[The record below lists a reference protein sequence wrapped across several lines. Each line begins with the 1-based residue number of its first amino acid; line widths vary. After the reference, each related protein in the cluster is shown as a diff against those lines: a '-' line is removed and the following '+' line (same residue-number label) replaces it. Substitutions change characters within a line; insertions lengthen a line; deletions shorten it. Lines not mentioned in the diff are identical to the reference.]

1 MRMLR
6 RGEATAPPKKITGAE
21 PQPPKAKAEKSLK
34 ESRRAHLPVSL
45 WETACAPA
53 EGFQDAKASQS
64 TRCRRG
70 AGGSAPSHAIW
81 RARGLTRSKQSFPE
95 KSPAG
100 AFFPFHRP
108 REAACLCHCVR
119 LDGCEYSHPEPSAF
133 GLSLSHP
140 RRGSTPEAAGGSF
153 TPSGVSRPIP
163 GPGRGKVGAQAPRL
177 LPRWATIGGV
187 GGPAIA

>member
-1 MRMLR
+1 MKRQKRNGSGNPEGRTYQFPFGKLR
-6 RGEATAPPKKITGAE
+6 APCREPRQFLRFGE
-21 PQPPKAKAEKSLK
+21 SL
-34 ESRRAHLPVSL
+34 
-45 WETACAPA
+45 
-53 EGFQDAKASQS
+53 
-64 TRCRRG
+64 RG